1 MKLILLAVAGSVFLI
16 IVATSHVRRLPPIDR
31 GPEISARP
39 DFAPEQFAI
48 VQPSFEFRLLEDSR
62 PKSRD
67 DEDAIAGV
75 RPAWEILALA
85 ICVFLY
91 LYSRYGSVPV
101 TGRLVPTSVISSRI
115 Y

>member
-31 GPEISARP
+31 GLEISARP
-39 DFAPEQFAI
+39 DLAPERFAI
-48 VQPSFEFRLLEDSR
+48 VQPSSEFRLIEDSW
-62 PKSRD
+62 PKSRN
-67 DEDAIAGV
+67 DEDSLPGV

-85 ICVFLY
+85 ICVFLF

-101 TGRLVPTSVISSRI
+101 IGGFEPTSVISSTI